1 MKDKQKYYSL
11 DKIGFVGTQE
21 KRDRKFFE
29 KDIRDTVHYIKSK
42 KAGNNS
48 IKLKRQSTTASAS
61 KVSQ

>member
-29 KDIRDTVHYIKSK
+29 KDIHDTVHYIKSK